1 MLTLEDCLTEL
12 PETCRS
18 HLATVGQQWASMPRR
33 GELTKALRITTR
45 RGVYRPHTV
54 LRMLKAVWMRAIPN
68 TAGGLRPQSYRGRRH
83 YDVSPRVGS
92 GAAYSLVM
100 ARRGKG

>member
-68 TAGGLRPQSYRGRRH
+68 TAGGLRPQYYRGRRH
-83 YDVSPRVGS
+83 SDVSPGVGP
-92 GAAYSLVM
+92 GAYSLVM